1 MKSQEIISSLKQV
14 GAAKLSAAQ
23 EAVSAV
29 ESEIKTLEELDA
41 AIAAEIREASEKSFD
56 EGLAQAGQ
64 ANGTDKLYSDAE
76 MNKFLEEEKAKAAIE
91 ISALNEK
98 IAALESQP
106 QVDVQA
112 EIAAAL
118 KKQKAEFRAKLHA
131 QQAIENES
139 ESALLKMFDEE
150 EAGPTEPIY

>member
-1 MKSQEIISSLKQV
+1 MKSQEIISSLKEEN
-14 GAAKLSAAQ
+14 AAKLSAAKDVVLAI
-23 EAVSAV
+23 EA
-29 ESEIKTLEELDA
+29 EGKKLEELEA
-41 AIAAEIREASEKSFD
+41 AIAAEVKAGGEKAFD

-64 ANGTDKLYSDAE
+64 ANGTDKIYSDAE

-112 EIAAAL
+112 EISAAL
-118 KKQKAEFRAKLHA
+118 KKQKAEFRAKFHA
-131 QQAIENES
+131 SQVIENETES
-139 ESALLKMFDEE
+139 ELMKFLDDES
-150 EAGPTEPIY
+150 GPTEPIY